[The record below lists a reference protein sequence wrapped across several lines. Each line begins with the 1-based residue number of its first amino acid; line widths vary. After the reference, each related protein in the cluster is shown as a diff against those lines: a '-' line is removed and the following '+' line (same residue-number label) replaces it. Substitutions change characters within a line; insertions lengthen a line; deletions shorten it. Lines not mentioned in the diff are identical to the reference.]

1 MIKKTIQ
8 INPELFTIGS
18 KKKKDKKKGRK
29 LNPFSAALKPNDV
42 KKQLINRVKEA
53 QKRKKEKLMF
63 ERNKQNKDK
72 DESFANDFTNTVNY
86 LETVEK
92 EKQKKRR
99 KKRERKKKNKT
110 MKAAENAINNILK
123 PAPEYGILK
132 NSKKPTYRQWKK
144 TLKNREEDVPSKIN
158 ISDDIERK
166 PDKNDRQ
173 NKLDELKQSFDKIVS
188 VIEPGEKTEITS
200 ETEIIEKKK
209 KKRKKSFNKIVTKKE
224 PEKKK
229 KIKNKKKI
237 IEKKKKKRRKH
248 KTKKIKRKLTLGKNL
263 KKGVVSVLIKNRT
276 MRKKIKAENLKLHTK
291 SDTVVRRYLLKH
303 NLMKIGSSAPDDIL
317 RTTYENSYLTGDVI
331 NKNADVLLHN
341 YIQEA

>member
-42 KKQLINRVKEA
+42 KKQLISRVKEA

-72 DESFANDFTNTVNY
+72 DESFADDFTNTVNY

-110 MKAAENAINNILK
+110 MKAAENAISNILK
-123 PAPEYGILK
+123 PAPQYGILK

-144 TLKNREEDVPSKIN
+144 TLKNREENVTSKIN
-158 ISDDIERK
+158 ISDDIDRK

-188 VIEPGEKTEITS
+188 VIEPGEKTEITP
-200 ETEIIEKKK
+200 ETEIIE
-209 KKRKKSFNKIVTKKE
+209 
-224 PEKKK
+224 
-229 KIKNKKKI
+229 
-237 IEKKKKKRRKH
+237 KKKKRRKH

>member
-8 INPELFTIGS
+8 INPELFTIGN
-18 KKKKDKKKGRK
+18 KKKKDKKRRK
-29 LNPFSAALKPNDV
+29 LNPFSSALKPNDV

-63 ERNKQNKDK
+63 EKDNQK
-72 DESFANDFTNTVNY
+72 DENFANDFTNTVNY

-99 KKRERKKKNKT
+99 KKRERKNKNKT
-110 MKAAENAINNILK
+110 MKAAENAISNILK
-123 PAPEYGILK
+123 PAPQYGILK

-144 TLKNREEDVPSKIN
+144 TLKNREEQVTTKIN
-158 ISDDIERK
+158 ISEDTEIK
-166 PDKNDRQ
+166 PDKNERQ

-188 VIEPGEKTEITS
+188 VIEPGEKTGIST
-200 ETEIIEKKK
+200 ETEIIE
-209 KKRKKSFNKIVTKKE
+209 
-224 PEKKK
+224 
-229 KIKNKKKI
+229 
-237 IEKKKKKRRKH
+237 KKKKRRKH

-303 NLMKIGSSAPDDIL
+303 NLMKVGSSAPDDIL